1 MDKERRRAQ
10 RDRVLRERRGINEEQ
25 VPLFAFGRKDSIQPN
40 MDTGA
45 SEMATKRQTVEK
57 MRKTKRHEI
66 LTKKRN
72 MENLMESHSVASAE
86 LQRAIIISLKKIGD
100 LVPEIRRRSKDA
112 ILNKRRNISAEIE
125 LEEVL
130 QETPR
135 HVTFSRSESL
145 EKQNLQR
152 VAAQKSIRNSRD
164 WVVQCSLIY
173 ANPIINGNSAI
184 RRSRTSVENISI
196 PGNKQ
201 LIDSPPNTLLDKEE
215 PADGMDKM
223 SHHTSDMPAQDLG
236 DASVQI
242 SAQRELVHTDQP
254 MDLNS
259 LEFWKDLG
267 KGNYGKVSLASDPV
281 SEGLLAIKIMDKSSC
296 EDIIDI
302 ISTEVE
308 VLRLAA
314 GCPYLM
320 SMRAFMETPTE
331 YAIAMDYMAGGDL
344 FHHMEDS
351 MLFNTKTIRLFAAE
365 MVCGLQFLHE
375 HGVIHSDLK
384 PGNILLQ
391 DTGHIKI
398 CDFGLSAMNVSE
410 GDLVEYIVGTL
421 GYIAPEIMDDEGYNH
436 LADSF
441 SFGVILYM
449 MSVGDWPFYS
459 KGTMDEYHQ
468 SLREHIPYFPPG
480 MCNNTMAIINGL
492 LCKTSSARL
501 AITSSMRSH
510 PFFHS
515 IDWSDVECGR
525 SDPPFPYYYQEY

>member
-25 VPLFAFGRKDSIQPN
+25 VPLFALGRKDSILPD

-45 SEMATKRQTVEK
+45 SKMATKRQTLEK
-57 MRKTKRHEI
+57 IRKTKRHEI
-66 LTKKRN
+66 LTEKRN
-72 MENLMESHSVASAE
+72 METLMESHSAASAA
-86 LQRAIIISLKKIGD
+86 LQRAIKISLKKIGD
-100 LVPEIRRRSKDA
+100 LVPEIRRRNKDA
-112 ILNKRRNISAEIE
+112 ILSKRRTISAELE

-130 QETPR
+130 QETSR

-145 EKQNLQR
+145 ETPNLQR
-152 VAAQKSIRNSRD
+152 AAAQKMIRNSRD

-173 ANPIINGNSAI
+173 AKPIINGNGALQ
-184 RRSRTSVENISI
+184 RSRTSAENISI
-196 PGNKQ
+196 PENKQ
-201 LIDSPPNTLLDKEE
+201 LSDSPPNTSPDKEE
-215 PADGMDKM
+215 PDGMDKM
-223 SHHTSDMPAQDLG
+223 YHDTSDILAQGLEDS
-236 DASVQI
+236 SVQI
-242 SAQRELVHTDQP
+242 SPQGELVHTDQT
-254 MDLNS
+254 MDFYS
-259 LEFWKDLG
+259 LEFLKDLG

-302 ISTEVE
+302 ISTELE

-320 SMRAFMETPTE
+320 SMRAFMETQTE
-331 YAIAMDYMAGGDL
+331 YSIAMDYMAGGDL
-344 FHHMEDS
+344 LHHMKDS

-384 PGNILLQ
+384 PENILLQ

-410 GDLVEYIVGTL
+410 GDLVWYIVGTK

-459 KGTMDEYHQ
+459 QGTTDEYHQ

-480 MCNNTMAIINGL
+480 ICNNTMAIINGL
-492 LCKTSSARL
+492 LCKTASARL
-501 AITSSMRSH
+501 AITSSIRSH

-515 IDWSDVECGR
+515 IDWSDVDCGR